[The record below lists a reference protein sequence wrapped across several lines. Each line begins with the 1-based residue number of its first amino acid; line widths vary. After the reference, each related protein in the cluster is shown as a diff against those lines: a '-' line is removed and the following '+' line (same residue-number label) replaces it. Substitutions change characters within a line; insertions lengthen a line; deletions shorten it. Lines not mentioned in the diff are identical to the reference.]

1 MYDQTP
7 KRIDGQRIVPK
18 FSHVF
23 TWPDGKR
30 YKGDWVTRTFTAL
43 AKKAGVRY
51 CTPHDLRRSFST
63 IAQRAGVDRSIVKDL
78 GGWSDI
84 STLERHYTGDISE
97 AHRRAMER
105 IAQTA

>member
-1 MYDQTP
+1 MP
-7 KRIDGQRIVPK
+7 IFP
-18 FSHVF
+18 HAF
-23 TWPDGKR
+23 TWPNGKL
-30 YKGDWVTRTFTAL
+30 YKPDWVTRTFTAL
-43 AKKAGVRY
+43 VRKAGIPY

-84 STLERHYTGDISE
+84 SVLERHYTGDVSE
-97 AHRRAMER
+97 AHRRAMAK